1 MVGKAVLHNDLL
13 HLKWFGLGGD
23 QTSLEAEAVAFS
35 AFSFKEIRL
44 LKGKLLNIN
53 VSVIFQLRCTGLG
66 EVNSVSSREVHHIS
80 YHALASH

>member
-1 MVGKAVLHNDLL
+1 MTC
-13 HLKWFGLGGD
+13 FTSSGLGLGE
-23 QTSLEAEAVAFS
+23 TSLEAEAVAFS

-44 LKGKLLNIN
+44 LVLKGKLLNIN